1 MQKEQVMKY
10 FPKKSIREETKEY
23 WYVYMIN
30 GVLGLVQYWLK
41 ENMSVPVSELARILM
56 FLAWSEDP
64 R

>member
-1 MQKEQVMKY
+1 MKY

-23 WYVYMIN
+23 WYVYVIN

-41 ENMSVPVSELARILM
+41 DNMSVPVSELARILM
-56 FLAWSEDP
+56 FLSGREDL